1 MSRNSLQRHRRSGKT
16 WQCPLC
22 KSSVVLYVNVEI
34 PPTCRNSSVH
44 STKTIN
50 MKEK

>member
-1 MSRNSLQRHRRSGKT
+1 MSSPSLRRHKRRGKA

-22 KSSVVLYVNVEI
+22 KSGVVLYVDVEI